1 MRVSESTSCSFAEAS
16 LDALWLGAE
25 EAFAGGERVV
35 FGYDAAA
42 GYVIA
47 DSDGNQEAGMVIKLA
62 GIRSDTRIAAID
74 FVFSDPVVV

>member
-1 MRVSESTSCSFAEAS
+1 MPLLRRGLSGGVVAWCGRCLRRRSAE
-16 LDALWLGAE
+16 
-25 EAFAGGERVV
+25 V

-47 DSDGNQEAGMVIKLA
+47 DSDGNQEADMVIKLA

-74 FVFSDPVVV
+74 FVYSDPIVV